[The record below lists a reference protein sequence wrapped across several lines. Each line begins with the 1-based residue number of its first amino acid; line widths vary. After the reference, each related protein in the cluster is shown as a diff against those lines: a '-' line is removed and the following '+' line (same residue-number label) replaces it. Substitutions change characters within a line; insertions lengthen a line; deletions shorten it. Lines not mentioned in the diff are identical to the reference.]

1 MLVQGRSQFF
11 TRVSDVP
18 HTTGCVCSGSVQ
30 GNNLSG
36 LVTHSTTPPPHY
48 KLGFSCCLWPYCIF
62 SSIPCT
68 IWMETE
74 FMFPSRFWFQSSFH
88 LSEYCL
94 FLIRFLSCRLKE
106 LCWPVF
112 STYSHNASSAF
123 HHIVIHRASQ
133 QEFFKNGTSQLL
145 QSSLELQKR
154 CFSESL
160 LPLPMPPCTFC
171 LDPLYIFSLSPSL
184 PPPFL
189 LPSFFSFFLYLLLKV

>member
-18 HTTGCVCSGSVQ
+18 HTTGWLCSGSVQ
-30 GNNLSG
+30 GNNLLG
-36 LVTHSTTPPPHY
+36 LVTHSTPCPF

-94 FLIRFLSCRLKE
+94 FLIHFLPCRLKE

-112 STYSHNASSAF
+112 SAYSHNTSSAF

-133 QEFFKNGTSQLL
+133 QESFKNGTSQLL
-145 QSSLELQKR
+145 PSSLELQR
-154 CFSESL
+154 GASQSL
-160 LPLPMPPCTFC
+160 
-171 LDPLYIFSLSPSL
+171 FSLSPWGHAPFVWIPSIFSLFL
-184 PPPFL
+184 PPSLFHSSFL
-189 LPSFFSFFLYLLLKV
+189 ISFLSFYTCY